1 MPTSATSS
9 HPPILRMTMP
19 QLVLARVLLLCVLL
33 LLARSACAQIN
44 HPTPSEPLDTFRPY
58 ARANYAYD
66 SNFFR
71 LENAEQARTLL
82 GRSDTAETFY
92 TLAAGLDMDWRIS
105 QQVLKGRFEINQT
118 RFDTYQQLD
127 YTGYSGLLQWNWLMG
142 KYANGDLGVSETKTQ
157 ASFTDLQRPTQNLRS
172 TRKAYAHSGIKLA
185 LPWQLNLGYVRTETD
200 NSALSQQNRNFDE
213 NHYSAGVQ
221 YQTEKNTL
229 LQFNSQ
235 YREGQYPNRQIVG
248 IAPIDNSYRQ
258 YDNGVAAVWS
268 PSVETQLS
276 GQLNYTQRRYG
287 DVPQRNF
294 SGFTG
299 RLASDWKA
307 TEKTSFGLL
316 LYRDIGVVENNTASY
331 SNNRGFSIQAD
342 WHPTVKLS
350 LQARAVRE
358 RQNYA
363 GDPGFVLVSTP
374 TRQDQ
379 VRSYQFETR
388 YQVLRKTELSLQL
401 QHGERDSN
409 QALAGYRFNRAQ
421 ISVRGSF

>member
-1 MPTSATSS
+1 MPTSIVRC
-9 HPPILRMTMP
+9 HPQTQWVR
-19 QLVLARVLLLCVLL
+19 ALLICVLP
-33 LLARSACAQIN
+33 LLAHGAWSQQHNEAQFE
-44 HPTPSEPLDTFRPY
+44 SLDTFRPY
-58 ARANYAYD
+58 ARVNYAYD

-71 LENAEQARTLL
+71 LENTDQARTLL
-82 GRSDTAETFY
+82 GTADTAETFY
-92 TLAAGLDMDWRIS
+92 TLAAGLDMDWRVS
-105 QQVLKGRFEINQT
+105 QQVLKARLEINQT
-118 RFDTYQQLD
+118 RFDAYQQLD
-127 YTGYSGLLQWNWLMG
+127 YTGYTGLLQWNWLMG
-142 KYANGDLGVSETKTQ
+142 KFANGDLGVSETKTQ
-157 ASFTDLQRPTQNLRS
+157 ASFTDLQSPTQNLRS

-200 NSALSQQNRNFDE
+200 NSTLSQQNRNFDE

-221 YQTEKNTL
+221 YQTEKNTR

-235 YREGQYPNRQIVG
+235 YREGQYPNRQIIG

-268 PSVETQLS
+268 PSVKTQLS

-299 RLASDWKA
+299 RLASEWKA
-307 TEKTSFGLL
+307 TEKTSLGLL
-316 LYRDIGVVENNTASY
+316 FYRDIGVVENNTASY
-331 SNNRGFSIQAD
+331 SNNRGISIQAD
-342 WHPTVKLS
+342 WRPTVKLS

-358 RQNYA
+358 RQTYA
-363 GDPGFVLVSTP
+363 GDPGFVLVNTP

-379 VRSYQFETR
+379 VRSYQFEAR

-409 QALAGYRFNRAQ
+409 QALAGYRFNSAR
-421 ISVRGSF
+421 ISLRGAF